1 MAKLQI
7 SMDNA
12 LKTAAEK
19 VIAELGL
26 TPEAA
31 ITLLYKQIVEHGKIP
46 FPIEQTENSKLAQ
59 NVQRLSEDLPVR
71 RLDTDEKINEWI
83 MEEE

>member
-1 MAKLQI
+1 
-7 SMDNA
+7 MDDA

-19 VIAELGL
+19 IIAELGL

-31 ITLLYKQIVEHGKIP
+31 ITVLYKQIVEHGKIP
-46 FPIEQTENSKLAQ
+46 FPIEQAENSKLAG

-71 RLDTDEKINEWI
+71 RLDTDEKIKKWM